1 MILFESILDGI
12 ADIRTHMGRTMLQ
25 LIGVVLG
32 VASIVATFALAA
44 AGREQSQRFYKESG
58 GIAKIFVW
66 NKQSGKVTD
75 SARAAASKGL
85 TFGDAMAI
93 QKQAKEI
100 DLVSPVISEQAIL
113 RYGDREKSREIS
125 GVVPAFSPMNDFK
138 IDRGRFITDSD
149 IRGAA
154 RVVVFGTDR
163 AAELFGSD
171 DPIGK
176 TVSINGTGY
185 VVVGVMEH
193 KFFTFNNGRNALR
206 WMNRQVFVPVT
217 TLMTR
222 RGESLK
228 TGRVAFMH
236 VRMKDTKR
244 AKEAVE
250 EIEQVLKREH
260 GVTDF
265 EVISRVER
273 LKQNEEQGKMYD
285 VTFMVCGIISLFVGG
300 IVVMNIQMASF
311 NERIREVGI
320 RKAIGASGIHVF
332 GQFMA
337 EAVLVSALG
346 GIIGIFLGR
355 AFTSGI
361 SMLTSQPAIITPEV
375 ILKALIFA
383 AGTGIIFGVYPALKA
398 SRLNPIEA
406 LRVE

>member
-1 MILFESILDGI
+1 MILLESILDGI

-25 LIGVVLG
+25 LVGVILG

-44 AGREQSQRFYKESG
+44 AGKEQSQRFYKESG
-58 GIAKIFVW
+58 GIAKIFIW

-85 TFGDAMAI
+85 TFGDAIAI
-93 QKQAKEI
+93 QKQAREI
-100 DLVSPVISEQAIL
+100 DLVSPVINEQAVL
-113 RYGDREKSREIS
+113 RYGDREKTREIS

-138 IDRGRFITDSD
+138 VERGRFITDSD
-149 IRGAA
+149 IQSAS

-176 TVSINGTGY
+176 TVTINGTGY
-185 VVVGVMEH
+185 TVVGVMEH
-193 KFFTFNNGRNALR
+193 KFFSFNSGRNALR

-217 TLMTR
+217 AIMTR

-228 TGRVAFMH
+228 SGRLGFMH

-244 AKEAVE
+244 AKEAVQEVE
-250 EIEQVLKREH
+250 EILKREH
-260 GVTDF
+260 GVADY

-273 LKQNEEQGKMYD
+273 MKQNEEQGKMYD
-285 VTFMVCGIISLFVGG
+285 ITFMVCGIISLFVGG
-300 IVVMNIQMASF
+300 VVVMNIQMASF
-311 NERIREVGI
+311 KERIREVGV
-320 RKAIGASGIHVF
+320 RKAIGATGLHVF

-337 EAVLVSALG
+337 EALLVSALG
-346 GIIGIFLGR
+346 GIIGIFFGR
-355 AFTSGI
+355 GFTAAI
-361 SMLTSQPAIITPEV
+361 SMLTNEPAIITPEV
-375 ILKALIFA
+375 IVKALVFA
-383 AGTGIIFGVYPALKA
+383 AGTGLAFGVYPALKA

-406 LRVE
+406 LRVD

>member
-1 MILFESILDGI
+1 MILLESILDGI

-25 LIGVVLG
+25 LVGVILG

-44 AGREQSQRFYKESG
+44 AGKEQSQRFYKESG

-93 QKQAKEI
+93 KKSAKEI
-100 DLVSPVISEQAIL
+100 DLVSPVISDQAIL
-113 RYGDREKSREIS
+113 RWGDREKTREIS

-138 IDRGRFITDSD
+138 VARGRFITDSD
-149 IRGAA
+149 IQGAS

-163 AAELFGSD
+163 ADELFGSD

-176 TVSINGTGY
+176 TVTINGTGY

-193 KFFTFNNGRNALR
+193 KFFAFGSGRNALR
-206 WMNRQVFVPVT
+206 WMNRQIFVPVT
-217 TLMTR
+217 TIMTR

-228 TGRVAFMH
+228 TGRLGFMH

-250 EIEQVLKREH
+250 EVQQILKREH

-285 VTFMVCGIISLFVGG
+285 ITFMVCGIISLFVGG

-320 RKAIGASGIHVF
+320 RKAIGASGLHVF

-361 SMLTSQPAIITPEV
+361 SMLTNEPAIITPEV
-375 ILKALIFA
+375 IVKALIFA
-383 AGTGIIFGVYPALKA
+383 AGTGIVFGVYPALKA